1 MPNPLTFI
9 SCHSGKKT
17 TFAAELIC
25 AMAIPFSRQIL
36 TNGLHVLVHED
47 HTTPLAACSLV
58 YRVGSRDENPGC
70 TGLAHLMEHFMF
82 SGSDH
87 APDFDLALQQVGAI
101 NNAYT
106 SQDLTNYYI
115 VLPANNIETA
125 LWLESDR
132 LAALSFSQQ
141 GLDVQ
146 KQVVAEEFKETC
158 LNVPYG
164 DLMMHLYG
172 LSYRSH
178 PYQWLP
184 IGKELSHIEQVDM
197 SVIRK
202 FHDAYYCPANAILV
216 VAGNVHAEDIF
227 TLADKW
233 FGDIPAGA
241 RNPHRYQQEPPAAAN
256 RQKEVSKPVPD
267 DMLFKSWLMP
277 PRTAPDYCAF
287 DLLSDILGTGQSSI
301 LYRKFVVEERL
312 FTDISASVS
321 GTADQGLFFIGGRPA
336 EGVSLPQADESLSEY
351 LLGFQ
356 FGNKLSYDLQKVKN
370 NAESIILERNLK
382 VEDRANTLA
391 TGEFYSCAEDFAD
404 ERTGY
409 FAVTEN
415 DIRRITDTMFRKA
428 YGNTLYY
435 KREQ

>member
-1 MPNPLTFI
+1 
-9 SCHSGKKT
+9 
-17 TFAAELIC
+17 
-25 AMAIPFSRQIL
+25 MAIPFTRQIL
-36 TNGLHVLVHED
+36 SNGLHVLVHED
-47 HTTPLAACSLV
+47 HTTPLAACTIV
-58 YRVGSRDENPGC
+58 YRVGSRDEDPDC

-87 APDFDLALQQVGAI
+87 APDFDLALQKVGAI

-106 SQDLTNYYI
+106 SQDLTCYYI

-132 LAALSFSQQ
+132 MAALSFSQQ

-146 KQVVAEEFKETC
+146 KQVVMEEFKETC
-158 LNVPYG
+158 LNQPYG
-164 DLMMHLYG
+164 DLMMQMYG
-172 LSYRSH
+172 LSYQKH

-197 SVIRK
+197 EIIRK
-202 FHDAYYCPANAILV
+202 FHDTFYCPANAILV
-216 VAGNVHAEDIF
+216 VAGNVHADEIF
-227 TLADKW
+227 AMADKW
-233 FGDIPAGA
+233 FGDIPAGG
-241 RNPHRYQQEPPAAAN
+241 RNPHQYSQELPSTEN
-256 RQKEVSKPVPD
+256 RMKEVCKPVPD

-277 PRTAPDYCAF
+277 TRTDADYCAY
-287 DLLSDILGTGQSSI
+287 DLLSDILGTGQSSY
-301 LYRKFVVEERL
+301 LYRKFVIEDRL

-321 GTADQGLFFIGGRPA
+321 GSADKGLFFINGRPS
-336 EGVSLPQADESLSEY
+336 EGISIEQADEVLSKY
-351 LLGFQ
+351 LSDFQ
-356 FGNKLSYDLQKVKN
+356 FDNKLSYDLQKVKN

-409 FAVTEN
+409 FAVTEE
-415 DIRRITDTMFRKA
+415 DIRRITETMFKREC
-428 YGNTLYY
+428 GNTLYY
-435 KREQ
+435 CKG